1 MLEEV
6 RIRNL
11 GVIADATLQLDRGF
25 TVVTGETGAGKTM
38 VVAGLMLMF
47 GERSDTSQVAH
58 AADSADIEG
67 RLHLAPDSHAVRR
80 TTEAGGDVD
89 EDGTLILSRSVS
101 KTGRSRAS
109 AGGRSVPVGVL
120 AELADSVIA
129 VHGQSTQLRLAQPA
143 QQRDLLDRYA
153 GAPVA
158 QALTDYRAAYDEWR
172 RVEQQRDDWL
182 RNDDER
188 RRTRQMLLFGLEQV
202 DAAAPQPDEDERL
215 EQELG
220 RLANADSLR
229 QSVQTAHTALVGE
242 DDDAGADSI
251 STLIGRAARSLDEGG
266 VHDESLAELATRAK
280 EISYL
285 VTDLASDVSAY
296 AEGVRDD
303 PERLAQA
310 MARRVELRELVR
322 NYGGADGIAGVLAWA
337 DDARAQL
344 DAMDDSAESM
354 AQLEAQLSAARSA
367 ASSAAATLSK
377 HRSDAAGS
385 FQDAIGAQLAKLAMG
400 SVRIGV
406 RVSPREAALGRPTLE
421 SGDRPA
427 GASADGIDTVHIE
440 LSSDGGTTYRPLA
453 KGASGG
459 ELSRVMLA
467 IEVVLAGTDPVPT
480 MVFDEVDSGVGGES
494 AIEIGR
500 LLAVL
505 GKDHQ
510 VIAVTHLPQVA
521 AYADRHVVIEKSGTQ
536 GVTRSDIRHL
546 DHAERIIELTR
557 MLAGLTDSD
566 SGRAHAA
573 ELLETAYQER
583 DQPAPKRPVTKR
595 PATKSATSKTP
606 ATKAP
611 ARKATKAAS
620 TPAKKSPK
628 KAVPTTAKKPPRG
641 TAASTASKRPRRTSG
656 AD

>member
-47 GERSDTSQVAH
+47 GERSDSSQVSH
-58 AADSADIEG
+58 DAASADIEG
-67 RLHLAPDSHAVRR
+67 RLRLAPDSHAVRR

-101 KTGRSRAS
+101 KNGRSRAS

-143 QQRDLLDRYA
+143 QQRELLDRYA
-153 GAPVA
+153 GAPVT
-158 QALTDYRAAYDEWR
+158 QALADYRAAYDEWR
-172 RVEQQRDDWL
+172 RIEQERDDRL

-188 RRTRQMLLFGLEQV
+188 RRTRQMLMFGLEQV
-202 DAAAPQPDEDERL
+202 DAAAPRPGEDERL

-229 QSVQTAHTALVGE
+229 QSVQAAHTALVGA
-242 DDDAGADSI
+242 DDDAGGDSI
-251 STLIGRAARSLDEGG
+251 STLIGRAVRALDEGG

-285 VTDLASDVSAY
+285 ATDLASDVSGY
-296 AEGVRDD
+296 AEGVSDD

-322 NYGGADGIAGVLAWA
+322 NYGGADGVAGVLAWA

-354 AQLEAQLSAARSA
+354 ARLEQQVTQAQASAQT
-367 ASSAAATLSK
+367 AAAALSS
-377 HRSDAAGS
+377 RRREAAGS

-406 RVSPREAALGRPTLE
+406 RVSPREAAAGRPTLE
-421 SGDRPA
+421 ADGRPA
-427 GASADGIDTVHIE
+427 GASPDGIDTVHIE

-521 AYADRHVVIEKSGTQ
+521 AYADRHVVIEKSGAQ

-546 DHAERIIELTR
+546 DHAERIVELTR

-583 DQPAPKRPVTKR
+583 DPSAATR
-595 PATKSATSKTP
+595 PAAKSSAKKST
-606 ATKAP
+606 
-611 ARKATKAAS
+611 TKAAA
-620 TPAKKSPK
+620 PAKKSPT
-628 KAVPTTAKKPPRG
+628 KAGRRTT
-641 TAASTASKRPRRTSG
+641 TSKRARQVSDPK
-656 AD
+656 